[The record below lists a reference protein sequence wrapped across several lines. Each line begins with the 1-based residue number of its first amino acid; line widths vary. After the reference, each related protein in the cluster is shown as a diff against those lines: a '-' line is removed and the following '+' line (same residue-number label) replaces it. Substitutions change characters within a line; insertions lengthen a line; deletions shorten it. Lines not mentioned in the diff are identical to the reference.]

1 MLTLFLPVQVS
12 VTLKELDLDNSEGHP
27 NVNPISPCT
36 GVCDP
41 EGAGSGQ
48 PYWVSH

>member
-1 MLTLFLPVQVS
+1 MGQPVVS
-12 VTLKELDLDNSEGHP
+12 QLAVDRNTMGVP
-27 NVNPISPCT
+27 NVNPIYRGA

-48 PYWVSH
+48 LHGLSQC